1 MDKSQANA
9 IAQAI
14 LQPDLNA
21 QEDIRRKRTAKEQSL
36 ADRRLV
42 AWFSLP
48 CFAIGAAV
56 AYFTENRFSTG
67 ILWGGLLG
75 SAIGWT
81 VVWWRRHRSRSEG
94 RRVGKEGG
102 GKC

>member
-14 LQPDLNA
+14 LEPDLKA
-21 QEDIRRKRTAKEQSL
+21 QEEVRRKRAAHERSL

-48 CFAIGAAV
+48 GFAIGAAV
-56 AYFTENRFSTG
+56 ASFTGHRFTIGVILGG
-67 ILWGGLLG
+67 IAG
-75 SAIGWT
+75 SLIGWA
-81 VVWWRRHRSRSEG
+81 VVWWRR
-94 RRVGKEGG
+94 RRVAP
-102 GKC
+102 